1 MEARKTPWLTLVV
14 VVVVLAGAFLYYQ
27 QFNNYRLERETLA
40 QEEQALTAAQTR
52 LAAVKKLQEQR
63 DQLEADL
70 ELLTQLL
77 PDQAGEDKLLV
88 DLQSGADQAKM
99 DFLQIRFSDRVT
111 NQGYV
116 GMPMQL
122 QLNGTY
128 HELLYF
134 LDYLEFY
141 DRALRIDELRVDES
155 EENGLS
161 INIRAS
167 AFYAADATSAAE

>member
-1 MEARKTPWLTLVV
+1 M
-14 VVVVLAGAFLYYQ
+14 
-27 QFNNYRLERETLA
+27 
-40 QEEQALTAAQTR
+40 
-52 LAAVKKLQEQR
+52 KKLQEQR

-88 DLQSGADQAKM
+88 DLQSGADQAKWT
-99 DFLQIRFSDRVT
+99 FTGSFSDRVT